1 MVEQLD
7 GKLLKE
13 DCLYV
18 LSGEEMKKNFAC
30 ERAVPFNEA
39 MCLGNAAA
47 NIFGKEFVSCRVQS
61 LHTTDGE
68 YVKKVL
74 SPLAPL
80 FALSESVCFVFGE
93 DMFCKINLLTLAA
106 FLDKIGYTGRAEAV
120 LLKDESGFFGEKRF
134 LQNVFK
140 DAYAAYETLVLQRRM
155 PKKFPV
161 FLSEEDA
168 FRYLDYKN
176 GGKIAAFIRAHAGEK
191 DLLFSLLR
199 EFSSYGLGDTQYLEM
214 IKRYK

>member
-13 DCLYV
+13 DRLYV

-39 MCLGNAAA
+39 ICLGNAAA
-47 NIFGKEFVSCRVQS
+47 DIFGKEFVSCRVQS

-80 FALSESVCFVFGE
+80 FALPESVCFVFGE

-106 FLDKIGYTGRAEAV
+106 YLDKIGYTGRAEAV
-120 LLKDESGFFGEKRF
+120 LLKDESDFFGEKRF